1 MEFCIFAACSI
12 CYPMDDITIT
22 TVVSNLSELA
32 MLYVPKLILAIITLI
47 LGLWLISK
55 LTQLLRRGLT
65 TRKVDPSLSPFLSS
79 IIKVVLVVMLII
91 SVASMVGIET
101 TSFVA
106 VLGAAGLAIGLALQG
121 SLSNFAG
128 GVLILFLKPFRVGE
142 VIEAQGLIGTVTE
155 IQIFHTYMLTFDK
168 KVIVIPNGSLANDK
182 IVNYSREKTR
192 VVEWVFGISYSDSI
206 DLARSIILEV
216 VFSDPRVV
224 NLENPYINVLALAD
238 SSVNIRVRA
247 EVLQENYW
255 QMFFDMNERVK
266 KAFDAQ
272 GITIPFPQRTL
283 HIQNSAKEV
292 LS

>member
-1 MEFCIFAACSI
+1 MEDVNVIA
-12 CYPMDDITIT
+12 
-22 TVVSNLSELA
+22 VVSTLSELA
-32 MLYVPKLILAIITLI
+32 TLYIPKLLLAIVTLI
-47 LGLWLISK
+47 VGLWLIGK
-55 LTQLLRRGLT
+55 LTYLLRRALT
-65 TRKVDPSLSPFLSS
+65 NRKVDPSLAPFLTS
-79 IIKVVLVVMLII
+79 ILKVVLAVMLII

-106 VLGAAGLAIGLALQG
+106 VLGAAGLAVGLALQG

-128 GVLILFLKPFRVGE
+128 GVLILFLKPYRVGE

-168 KVIVIPNGSLANDK
+168 KMIIIPNGPLANDK

-206 DLARSIILEV
+206 DLARSIIKEV
-216 VFSDPRVV
+216 VFSDPRIV
-224 NLENPYINVLALAD
+224 NVENPYINVLALAD

-255 QMFFDMNERVK
+255 QTFFDMNERVK

-283 HIQNSAKEV
+283 HIQPAAKEA
-292 LS
+292 LSASN

>member
-1 MEFCIFAACSI
+1 MNDINITAAVNSL
-12 CYPMDDITIT
+12 Y
-22 TVVSNLSELA
+22 ELA
-32 MLYVPKLILAIITLI
+32 LFYIPKLLLALLTLVI
-47 LGLWLISK
+47 GLWLISK
-55 LTQLLRRGLT
+55 LTQLLRQALT
-65 TRKVDPSLSPFLSS
+65 KRNVDPSLTPFLSS
-79 IIKVVLVVMLII
+79 IIKIVLVVVLII

-128 GVLILFLKPFRVGE
+128 GVLILFLKPFRVND
-142 VIEAQGLIGTVTE
+142 VIEAQGVIAQVTE
-155 IQIFHTYMLTFDK
+155 IQIFHTYLLTFDK
-168 KVIVIPNGSLANDK
+168 KVVIVPNGPLANDK
-182 IVNYSREKTR
+182 IINYSREKTR
-192 VVEWVFGISYSDSI
+192 IVEWVFGISYSDDI
-206 DLARSIILEV
+206 DLARSIIKAV

-283 HIQNSAKEV
+283 HSQQPLAAHP
-292 LS
+292 

>member
-1 MEFCIFAACSI
+1 MQ
-12 CYPMDDITIT
+12 DINIT
-22 TVVSNLSELA
+22 AVVTNLTELA
-32 MLYVPKLILAIITLI
+32 TLYIPKLLLALFTLI
-47 LGLWLISK
+47 VGLWLVSK
-55 LTQLLRRGLT
+55 LTMLLRRALT
-65 TRKVDPSLSPFLSS
+65 NRKVDPSLAPFLSS
-79 IIKVVLVVMLII
+79 IIKIVLVVMLII
-91 SVASMVGIET
+91 SVAGMVGIET
-101 TSFVA
+101 TSFIA

-168 KVIVIPNGSLANDK
+168 KVIIIPNGPLANNN
-182 IVNYSREKTR
+182 IVNYSREKSR
-192 VVEWVFGISYSDSI
+192 MVEWVFGISYSDSI
-206 DLARSIILEV
+206 DQARSIIREV
-216 VFSDPRVV
+216 IFSDPRVLNV
-224 NLENPYINVLALAD
+224 ENPYINVLALAD

-283 HIQNSAKEV
+283 HIQQAPSQQ